1 MDDDTD
7 LEGQQI
13 AMPRPGTHLP
23 LSYRCPL
30 GKKY

>member
-1 MDDDTD
+1 MDGDTD

-13 AMPRPGTHLP
+13 AMPRPGTFLP

-30 GKKY
+30 GKKC